1 MKEKTNN
8 TAANKELANLTREQL
23 SARYKANIA
32 ERKRLSSENKLLAQL
47 WKEASP
53 AKRTRVK
60 KPSKT
65 SVAKPTAK
73 KK

>member
-1 MKEKTNN
+1 
-8 TAANKELANLTREQL
+8 LANLTREQL
-23 SARYKANIA
+23 SARYKANVA
-32 ERKRLSSENKLLAQL
+32 ERKRLSGENKLLVKF

-60 KPSKT
+60 KP
-65 SVAKPTAK
+65 VVVKPVTKPMAK